1 MKSVNNDDFIGGEE
15 LRRKEEKTI
24 VKEESGWDQT
34 RPERSY
40 NNLLTQTEKKYSGKK
55 LGHAVLILLCWKAWL
70 L

>member
-1 MKSVNNDDFIGGEE
+1 